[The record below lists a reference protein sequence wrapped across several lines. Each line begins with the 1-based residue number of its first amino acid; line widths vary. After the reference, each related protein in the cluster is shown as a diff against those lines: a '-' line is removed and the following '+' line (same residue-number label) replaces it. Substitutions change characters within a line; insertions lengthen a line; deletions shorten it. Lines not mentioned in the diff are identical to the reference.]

1 MKNFDEL
8 AGAGWPVLTPR
19 EREVVYPVAEGKS
32 NKLIAM
38 ELGISMRTVEAHRSR
53 IFYKMG
59 VRNAVQLARTVYSQP
74 ETVTDK
80 VDEFV
85 ATDAKES
92 AQHEYDRGNRVED
105 NLDQTI
111 NQADALVE
119 SHNWFTSQQ
128 KSLVE
133 KEIKAS
139 SSSQPYIWSPH
150 HKTS

>member
-38 ELGISMRTVEAHRSR
+38 ELGISMRTVEAHRAR

-74 ETVTDK
+74 EAA
-80 VDEFV
+80 VDENKNGLIESDI
-85 ATDAKES
+85 DAG
-92 AQHEYDRGNRVED
+92 HV
-105 NLDQTI
+105 T
-111 NQADALVE
+111 
-119 SHNWFTSQQ
+119 
-128 KSLVE
+128 
-133 KEIKAS
+133 
-139 SSSQPYIWSPH
+139 QPYVWSR
-150 HKTS
+150 